1 MRIVITMALAL
12 VPGTVYPILC
22 QPTYPDRWPENT
34 DKVIVQPDLVYG
46 TGGGRELKLA
56 LISPRQG
63 KGPFPAVVFVHGG
76 GWRAGSP
83 YHFSRQARI
92 LAENGYIGACIE
104 YRLSAE
110 STFPAAIEDVKCAV
124 RWLRAHAAQYRV
136 NGKKIAVSGGSA
148 GGHLSLLAGTSGG
161 VKELEGSGGWSE
173 YSSRVQLVAAFNP
186 ACKFAGKTMQ
196 PFVQFIGVPYVEN
209 PELYRRAEPASYID
223 SSDPPMLLL
232 HATGDK
238 TIPYA
243 ESVEFVSLLRAAGV
257 SAELYSDQG
266 PGHGWF
272 NDEPYFTPATRAL
285 VQFIDKYFK

>member
-1 MRIVITMALAL
+1 MRIGMILALAL
-12 VPGTVYPILC
+12 VTGYLTPCWPA
-22 QPTYPDRWPENT
+22 YPDKWPENT
-34 DKVIVQPDLVYG
+34 GKILVQQDLVYG
-46 TGGGRELKLA
+46 TGGGRELKLT
-56 LISPRQG
+56 LISPKQG

-110 STFPAAIEDVKCAV
+110 AAFPAAIEDVKCAV
-124 RWLRAHAAQYRV
+124 RWLRAHAAQYGV
-136 NGKKIAVSGGSA
+136 NEKKIAVSGGSA

-161 VKELEGSGGWSE
+161 VNELEGSGGWSG
-173 YSSRVQLVAAFNP
+173 YSSRVQLVVAFNP

-209 PELYRRAEPASYID
+209 PELYWRAEPASYID

-243 ESVEFVSLLRAAGV
+243 ESVEFVSLLRTAGV
-257 SAELYSDQG
+257 NAELYTDEG

-272 NDEPYFTPATRAL
+272 NDEPYFTPTSRAL
-285 VQFIDKYFK
+285 ADFLDKYFK